1 MLAIIRRLRVG
12 NIHEELVG
20 SVQVALC
27 ERNSHWQRGVAMEF
41 GAPLPMGWQLL
52 STFMND
58 VTL

>member
-1 MLAIIRRLRVG
+1 VG